1 MLPSFY
7 YSALYTAVFICKY
20 IATWILAMEMMNL
33 KPNLTLLVDLITMPY
48 VGLWL
53 RKKKVYLISHV
64 KKILG
69 KAAEGLGTI

>member
-1 MLPSFY
+1 
-7 YSALYTAVFICKY
+7 
-20 IATWILAMEMMNL
+20 MEMMNL
-33 KPNLTLLVDLITMPY
+33 KPNLTQLVELIMMPY

-69 KAAEGLGTI
+69 MAIRVVEFSSGDSFFYIEEFRSTFFVIEIFR